1 MIRTRSPLVLASASP
16 RRHLLMTMLG
26 IPFTCVVSGISEN
39 IPLCSPETMVQEL
52 ARTKAFAVV
61 PLLPG
66 PSTVV
71 GADTIVVLDGK
82 ILGKPSDKKEAKT
95 MLSRLQGRTH
105 TVLTGLCV
113 LDSETGRYLSDFES
127 TEVTFAPMTEEEID
141 GYVATGEPMDKA
153 GAYGIQGPC
162 AVYISGI
169 SGCYYNVV
177 GLPLHKLATMLKSFE

>member
-1 MIRTRSPLVLASASP
+1 
-16 RRHLLMTMLG
+16 MTMLG
-26 IPFTCVVSGISEN
+26 IPFTCVVSGVSED
-39 IPLCSPETMVQEL
+39 IPPCPPETMVKEL

-71 GADTIVVLDGK
+71 GGDTIVVLDGR
-82 ILGKPSDKKEAKT
+82 ILGKPADKKEANS
-95 MLSRLQGRTH
+95 MLCRLQGRTH

-141 GYVATGEPMDKA
+141 GYIATGEPMDKA

-177 GLPLHKLATMLKSFE
+177 GLPLHKLATMLKAFE